1 MRWPVIF
8 YLILTGHLAINRNI
22 AIPSP
27 APPQG
32 KFLRNHKFSLTVT
45 CNKPILSVTWDTNER
60 SVMGT
65 PVKERIRKMRQ
76 KRKGQSLTVWL
87 YPEAAHVFKKI
98 KKLTGQTNDE
108 IVNLAVQ
115 EIYHSVYYGLVNK
128 SIERIRVKLSEEVP
142 RIEMATLY
150 RDLIRIFQL
159 DYDSASGIKKALN
172 SWEVPNYSGK
182 TGNWKINQVREL
194 MK

>member
-1 MRWPVIF
+1 MV
-8 YLILTGHLAINRNI
+8 
-22 AIPSP
+22 
-27 APPQG
+27 
-32 KFLRNHKFSLTVT
+32 
-45 CNKPILSVTWDTNER
+45 
-60 SVMGT
+60 T
-65 PVKERIRKMRQ
+65 PVKERMRKMRQ

-87 YPEAAHVFKKI
+87 YPEAANLFKKI
-98 KKLTGQTNDE
+98 KKLAGQTNDE
-108 IVNLAVQ
+108 IVNLAVK
-115 EIYHSVYYGLVNK
+115 EIYNSIYYGQVNK
-128 SIERIRVKLSEEVP
+128 SIEHIRVKLSEKVP

-159 DYDSASGIKKALN
+159 DFNSAADIKKALN

>member
-1 MRWPVIF
+1 
-8 YLILTGHLAINRNI
+8 
-22 AIPSP
+22 
-27 APPQG
+27 
-32 KFLRNHKFSLTVT
+32 
-45 CNKPILSVTWDTNER
+45 
-60 SVMGT
+60 MGT

-87 YPEAAHVFKKI
+87 YPEAANVFKKI

-108 IVNLAVQ
+108 IVNLAVR
-115 EIYHSVYYGLVNK
+115 EIYNSIYLAQVNK
-128 SIERIRVKLSEEVP
+128 QVERIRTKLNEKVS
-142 RIEMATLY
+142 RSEMATIY

-159 DYDSASGIKKALN
+159 DYYSAADIKKALN
-172 SWEVPNYSGK
+172 SFEVPNYSGK

>member
-1 MRWPVIF
+1 
-8 YLILTGHLAINRNI
+8 
-22 AIPSP
+22 
-27 APPQG
+27 
-32 KFLRNHKFSLTVT
+32 
-45 CNKPILSVTWDTNER
+45 
-60 SVMGT
+60 MGT

-108 IVNLAVQ
+108 IVNLAVR
-115 EIYHSVYYGLVNK
+115 EIYNSIYYGQVNK
-128 SIERIRVKLSEEVP
+128 RVERIRSKLNEKVSRSEMVL
-142 RIEMATLY
+142 LY
-150 RDLIRIFQL
+150 QDLIRIFQL
-159 DYDSASGIKKALN
+159 DYDSAADIKKALN
-172 SWEVPNYSGK
+172 SFEVPNYSGK